1 MGNNFLMKGGEL
13 YETDWKEE
21 SHKKDNGGKGLCI
34 RLLSKLQVLQKAEVH
49 FK

>member
-21 SHKKDNGGKGLCI
+21 GGEKDNGGKGLCE
-34 RLLSKLQVLQKAEVH
+34 LLPKLRVLQKAEVY

>member
-21 SHKKDNGGKGLCI
+21 GGEKDTGGKDLCG
-34 RLLSKLQVLQKAEVH
+34 LLSKLQVLQKAEVH
-49 FK
+49 FR